1 MQINLSGVVSS
12 DWQSAPAMELYPGIR
27 KRDLWQGQNGAK
39 AAILEIDAQA
49 SFPELDV
56 HQPGPEEVFV
66 ISGVFNDGIR
76 DYPAGSFIH
85 NPAGSAHVPQSR
97 EGCVLFVF
105 FPEG

>member
-12 DWQSAPAMELYPGIR
+12 DWQSAPATELYPGIR

-39 AAILEIDAQA
+39 AVILEIDAHA

-66 ISGVFNDGIR
+66 LSGVFNDGVR

-85 NPAGSAHVPQSR
+85 NPAGSAHVPQST